1 MKITKAQLRNII
13 KEELEG
19 MTEEEDISERMS
31 KTDVIKQPAPP
42 AYVITTFAGS
52 GRGGTVPIYIT
63 SDKKAAEDVL
73 GQLLGKS
80 VPSFDKSQGD
90 SYKMEVWNGHPSD
103 DSQIRRENP
112 EMFSGEPKPMKKKG
126 IFSEE

>member
-1 MKITKAQLRNII
+1 MKITKAQLRKLI

-19 MTEEEDISERMS
+19 ISEEEDISERKS

-42 AYVITTFAGS
+42 AYVVTTFAGS
-52 GRGGTVPIYIT
+52 GRGSTVPIYIT

-73 GQLLGKS
+73 DQLLGKS
-80 VPSFDKSQGD
+80 VSPFDKSQGD

-112 EMFSGEPKPMKKKG
+112 GMFSGEPKPMKKKG
-126 IFSEE
+126 LFSEE